1 MLEKV
6 GDGLE
11 ADGESASERGSTPA
25 IAAKNWVEPAWVESL
40 LNTSLN
46 SIANIWRWSF
56 YGKLDFKVIQAY
68 NL

>member
-25 IAAKNWVEPAWVESL
+25 IAAKTWVKPAWVESL
-40 LNTSLN
+40 LDTSLD
-46 SIANIWRWSF
+46 SIATCGVGRSMENS
-56 YGKLDFKVIQAY
+56 LQQ
-68 NL
+68 